1 MENLL
6 IYFLKANGLIILF
19 YLMYVVFLRKE
30 TFFVSNRWYLI
41 VGLVLSLILPLITFT
56 KTIWVDPIPIQES
69 FEEITPIITT
79 SDATPIQ
86 ENLIDWSLIATTTY
100 IVISILLVMRITFE
114 LVSFFNRIRKLNKK
128 KESEYT
134 LIYSNTTE
142 NPFSFFNY
150 VVINPSLFS
159 EIEIQHI
166 LTHES
171 IHVKQKHSVDVLL
184 GKLFCALFWVNP
196 IVWLYRKAMLQN
208 LEFIADN
215 ATFQQIENKYEYQKT
230 LLKVVT
236 HQHDLSITN
245 QFYQSLIKKR
255 IVMLHT
261 NQSHKRNAWKYATIL
276 PLLTGFFFMFQIET
290 VAQVK
295 ENSEV
300 AAYAVEVDYSHI
312 VTSKTTD
319 AEIKEIENAFKD
331 DENNLKI
338 SNVKRNKEGEI
349 LEIKLEFS
357 SKKNSKTKNIKIVK
371 GDKPIQPIKIFIKED
386 ENDKKSVGFEEVS
399 NLVTGKY
406 ISVDES
412 IEVDSITSGGY
423 TIDNMVKN
431 GKKVKLIINGKLQPE
446 NEKIKIPL
454 DQELDV
460 LKELDEKELKSKYN
474 INKKEG
480 EVYYEFT
487 TKKELNIK
495 REVEKNNSGWGIGYH
510 VESSEEKSTTNPKEK
525 ESFTYDVSYTKTEQG
540 DLINNIKNNKNVDA
554 KKALIIFNDKEI
566 TYEELVKV
574 NTKEIASSSVM
585 TATTFA
591 LKKYG
596 EKAKNGVII
605 IETKEFFEKN
615 NPVYKEYLNSKSNS
629 EKPKPKIITIK
640 NGDDVVVFDGD
651 KIKFPGYPT
660 QYLNQLK
667 LEFQGK
673 ILEDNIDFFKNYE
686 LQKIKDIKIIE
697 EESSPKEKKIIKKII
712 IETK

>member
-1 MENLL
+1 
-6 IYFLKANGLIILF
+6 
-19 YLMYVVFLRKE
+19 MYVVFLRKE

-114 LVSFFNRIRKLNKK
+114 LVSFFNRIRKHNKK

-236 HQHDLSITN
+236 HQHNLSITN

-295 ENSEV
+295 EVNWTSISSNNSLERI
-300 AAYAVEVDYSHI
+300 EFI
-312 VTSKTTD
+312 ITKNTTD
-319 AEIKEIENAFKD
+319 EEINKETDKLKKDYNIE
-331 DENNLKI
+331 LKI
-338 SNVKRNKEGEI
+338 SKIKRNKENEI
-349 LEIKLEFS
+349 IALDAKFEDIDNTS
-357 SKKNSKTKNIKIVK
+357 GKISIK
-371 GDKPIQPIKIFIKED
+371 GDKPIEPVRFFKEI
-386 ENDKKSVGFEEVS
+386 NDKGKGNIGFDRNNTSTVFANIDSDIIIWKDSVKE
-399 NLVTGKY
+399 K
-406 ISVDES
+406 S
-412 IEVDSITSGGY
+412 IEIKKSYNDE
-423 TIDNMVKN
+423 TIY
-431 GKKVKLIINGKLQPE
+431 IINGKEFSKDEMKDKIVELDGAIE
-446 NEKIKIPL
+446 MNEDEKSGKKIMIFKGNSTISEDPKTSYKFDQQKIKEI
-454 DQELDV
+454 DA
-460 LKELDEKELKSKYN
+460 
-474 INKKEG
+474 
-480 EVYYEFT
+480 
-487 TKKELNIK
+487 
-495 REVEKNNSGWGIGYH
+495 NNSGWNISYQSGTPSTEKFIENLVKEQNIDLSKAKIVFNGIEYKQ
-510 VESSEEKSTTNPKEK
+510 SELNKIEYKDLNKINIIINKSKN
-525 ESFTYDVSYTKTEQG
+525 KTEK
-540 DLINNIKNNKNVDA
+540 D
-554 KKALIIFNDKEI
+554 
-566 TYEELVKV
+566 
-574 NTKEIASSSVM
+574 
-585 TATTFA
+585 
-591 LKKYG
+591 
-596 EKAKNGVII
+596 II
-605 IETKEFFEKN
+605 ILETKNEDLKTFEFKT
-615 NPVYKEYLNSKSNS
+615 S
-629 EKPKPKIITIK
+629 KPKPKTIEIK
-640 NGDDVVVFDGD
+640 NGDVVVIFDGD

-673 ILEDNIDFFKNYE
+673 ILEDNIDFFKTYE

>member
-6 IYFLKANGLIILF
+6 IYFLKVNGLIILF
-19 YLMYVVFLRKE
+19 YLMYIIFLRKE
-30 TFFVSNRWYLI
+30 TFFTSNRWYLI
-41 VGLVLSLILPLITFT
+41 SGLVLSLILPLITFT
-56 KTIWVDPIPIQES
+56 KTIWVEPTPIPVIYEEVIPETNNTIEVPIQE
-69 FEEITPIITT
+69 TP
-79 SDATPIQ
+79 
-86 ENLIDWSLIATTTY
+86 LDWSLILTTAY
-100 IVISILLVMRITFE
+100 VVISMLIVMKITIE
-114 LVSFFNRIRKLNKK
+114 LVSFFNRIRKNKK
-128 KESEYT
+128 QKETDFT
-134 LIYSNTTE
+134 LIHSDTTE
-142 NPFSFFNY
+142 NPFSFFHY
-150 VVINPSLFS
+150 IVINPNRFS
-159 EIEIQHI
+159 EEEFQHI

-171 IHVKQKHSVDVLL
+171 IHVKQKHSIDVLL
-184 GKLFCALFWVNP
+184 SKLFCAFFWVNP
-196 IVWLYRKAMLQN
+196 MIWLYRKAILQN

-215 ATFQQIENKYEYQKT
+215 ETFQQIENKYEYQRT

-261 NQSHKRNAWKYATIL
+261 NQSHKRNAWKYGIIL
-276 PLLTGFFFMFQIET
+276 PLLVGFMLLFQIET

-295 ENSEV
+295 ESKIEETN
-300 AAYAVEVDYSHI
+300 YAVTSNYSSI
-312 VTSKTTD
+312 LTKNSTDKELAELEKTFSN
-319 AEIKEIENAFKD
+319 EKHK
-331 DENNLKI
+331 LKI
-338 SNVKRNKEGEI
+338 SNVKRNKKGEI
-349 LEIKLEFS
+349 IEIKLTFDTGKTYNQILERKS
-357 SKKNSKTKNIKIVK
+357 SE
-371 GDKPIQPIKIFIKED
+371 PIDAIKIFI
-386 ENDKKSVGFEEVS
+386 NSDKDDTITCGFEEIS
-399 NLVTGKY
+399 NNVTGEFT
-406 ISVDES
+406 SADENGS
-412 IEVDSITSGGY
+412 IKMDSEGY
-423 TIDNMVKN
+423 TFDNMVKN
-431 GKKVKLIINGKLQPE
+431 GKKVKLIINGKLQSE

-474 INKKEG
+474 IDKKEG
-480 EVYYEFT
+480 EIYYEFT
-487 TKKELNIK
+487 TKKDINIK
-495 REVEKNNSGWGIGYH
+495 SEVEKNNSGWGIGYH
-510 VESSEEKSTTNPKEK
+510 VVSSDEKNNNNTKEK

-629 EKPKPKIITIK
+629 EKPKPRIITIK

-660 QYLNQLK
+660 HYLNQLK
-667 LEFQGK
+667 LELKGK
-673 ILEDNIDFFKNYE
+673 ILEDNIDFIKNYDFE
-686 LQKIKDIKIIE
+686 KIKDLIIIE
-697 EESSPKEKKIIKKII
+697 DEMSPKEKKRIKKII

>member
-30 TFFVSNRWYLI
+30 TFFVSNRWYMIIGLI
-41 VGLVLSLILPLITFT
+41 VSLVLPLITFT

-86 ENLIDWSLIATTTY
+86 ENLIDWSLVATTTY

-236 HQHDLSITN
+236 HQHNLSITN

-295 ENSEV
+295 EVVTNEITKSEEKV
-300 AAYAVEVDYSHI
+300 SVIITPKMSNENL
-312 VTSKTTD
+312 KQ
-319 AEIKEIENAFKD
+319 IEKIFSD
-331 DENNLKI
+331 SDLTLKI
-338 SNVKRNKEGEI
+338 SNLKRD
-349 LEIKLEFS
+349 
-357 SKKNSKTKNIKIVK
+357 KNDALTAIKIVFK
-371 GDKPIQPIKIFIKED
+371 TKSGEIKEYKID
-386 ENDKKSVGFEEVS
+386 RTIPIETIELYKSSNRDNEDYFGFKKLSETPTYEFTEADTEEIAIVGKAQESNDKNFWTV
-399 NLVTGKY
+399 
-406 ISVDES
+406 
-412 IEVDSITSGGY
+412 
-423 TIDNMVKN
+423 DNMVKN
-431 GKKVKLIINGKLQPE
+431 GKKVKMIVNGKLQSE

-454 DQELDV
+454 DEELDN
-460 LKELDEKELKSKYN
+460 LKELDDKELKSKYK
-474 INKKEG
+474 IDKSED
-480 EVYYEFT
+480 EVYYELT
-487 TKKELNIK
+487 TKKTLKIKQVSKTLDPNGDIRNESTNSSWGISYQVGNPSTEKLIEDTNNPKVDISKTLIIYNGIEFKYSELNNIDPK
-495 REVEKNNSGWGIGYH
+495 NIEKI
-510 VESSEEKSTTNPKEK
+510 VTKSPN
-525 ESFTYDVSYTKTEQG
+525 D
-540 DLINNIKNNKNVDA
+540 DLIK
-554 KKALIIFNDKEI
+554 L
-566 TYEELVKV
+566 
-574 NTKEIASSSVM
+574 
-585 TATTFA
+585 
-591 LKKYG
+591 YG

-605 IETKEFFEKN
+605 IESNDYKKNSSDLKTFEFKT
-615 NPVYKEYLNSKSNS
+615 S
-629 EKPKPKIITIK
+629 KPKPKTIEIK
-640 NGDDVVVFDGD
+640 NGDVVVIFDGD

-673 ILEDNIDFFKNYE
+673 ILEDNIDFFKTYE